1 MATIEDQIRELRTA
15 ISAVHGR
22 KARAAVELDNAKD
35 RLAEARKVLKDEFG
49 VETTEDAKTKLE
61 ALRAELAEAVSG
73 IENLLQE
80 AGA

>member
-15 ISAVHGR
+15 ISTVQGK

-49 VETTEDAKTKLE
+49 VSTTEDAKEKLE
-61 ALRAELAEAVSG
+61 ALRAELADAVSG
-73 IENLLQE
+73 IESLLQE

>member
-15 ISAVHGR
+15 ISTVQGK

-35 RLAEARKVLKDEFG
+35 RLAEARRVLKSEFG
-49 VETTEDAKTKLE
+49 VETTEDAKEKLE
-61 ALRAELAEAVSG
+61 ALRAELDDAVSG
-73 IENLLQE
+73 IESLLQE